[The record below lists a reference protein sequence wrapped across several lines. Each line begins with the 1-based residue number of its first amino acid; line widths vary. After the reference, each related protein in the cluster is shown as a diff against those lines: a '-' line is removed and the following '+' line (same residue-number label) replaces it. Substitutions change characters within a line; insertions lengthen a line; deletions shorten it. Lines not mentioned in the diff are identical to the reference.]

1 MNAKPHYRFPHL
13 RLGLIGY
20 PIAHSQSPELFQNY
34 CPYDLIETP
43 SFEAGFQQFLEGDY
57 YAVNV
62 TTPFK
67 AEAYRH
73 AQSADP
79 VTGLLQV
86 ANLLVKEPEGV
97 KAYNTDFLAVVQ
109 LLQEY
114 LPLTPPQTIL
124 VLGYGGAGK
133 AAAAAASHLGHRV
146 WIANRTTQHIPPFPA
161 ELLSLSEAA
170 QRYPL
175 ADCIIQALPTQAY
188 THPEVASIPQ
198 WKFSNQLILEA
209 NYAHPLLAHLATEAK
224 ENAPRYLGGRLWLSA
239 QAQPLI
245 DRILQ
250 ENTVY

>member
-1 MNAKPHYRFPHL
+1 MNANPGYRFPHL

-20 PIAHSQSPELFQNY
+20 PIAHSQSPALFQAY

-43 SFEAGFQQFLEGDY
+43 TFEAGFQQFLAGDY

-62 TTPFK
+62 TAPFK
-67 AEAYRH
+67 AAAYHH
-73 AQSADP
+73 ADYADDAAS
-79 VTGLLQV
+79 LFQA
-86 ANLLVKEPEGV
+86 ANLLIKEKEGI
-97 KAYNTDFLAVVQ
+97 KAYNTDYIAVRT
-109 LLQEY
+109 LLQQH
-114 LPLTPPQTIL
+114 LPNPCTIL

-209 NYAHPLLAHLATEAK
+209 NYAHPLLDHFATEAK